1 MKKWRVT
8 LPGNRHF
15 EIESDT
21 PHEDMAAQGFDAY
34 GLMEITGMDIPP
46 AVPRLRTAPGIL
58 QIIREED
65 PNTEVTLHFLRQLIK
80 TGKVRSVPVGRKKL
94 VNVDEVQAYLAT
106 VH

>member
-1 MKKWRVT
+1 MRRWRVT

-46 AVPRLRTAPGIL
+46 AVPRLRTAPAFC
-58 QIIREED
+58 RSS
-65 PNTEVTLHFLRQLIK
+65 
-80 TGKVRSVPVGRKKL
+80 GKRTPTRRSRCISCGS
-94 VNVDEVQAYLAT
+94 
-106 VH
+106 